1 MLKKE
6 IKLINCS
13 IFEYFSY
20 RPSGGLC
27 IPGSILEL
35 WSYDYNKI
43 SNLTEQEI
51 KNTINTA
58 GLVSPMTGRN
68 ITIERLIGGPVK
80 RDQNGR
86 IISASV
92 LKVDYK
98 LKKQDVFD
106 KSSGKD
112 VRIFSICFCFFL

>member
-1 MLKKE
+1 M
-6 IKLINCS
+6 
-13 IFEYFSY
+13 
-20 RPSGGLC
+20 
-27 IPGSILEL
+27 EL

-51 KNTINTA
+51 KITINTA

-68 ITIERLIGGPVK
+68 VTIERLIGGPVK
-80 RDQNGR
+80 RDQNGK

-106 KSSGKD
+106 DSKGRDVSIVYLLFKLSSY
-112 VRIFSICFCFFL
+112 